1 MENNVTTPPNTAK
14 ARVNHSATV
23 VADILRGKGRPQFID
38 SDGFM
43 IEKFRTAIQLL
54 YSDGATCRRSAIRLG
69 ILSAN
74 IFRVDRSAQ
83 RMGFY
88 DLIRTDMFHW
98 CRSAS
103 DNLIKIYLNM
113 NNNYVKKEVEF
124 LENNS
129 QWRNLT

>member
-23 VADILRGKGRPQFID
+23 VADILRGKGRPYFID

-43 IEKFRTAIQLL
+43 IEKFRAAIKLL
-54 YSDGATCRRSAIRLG
+54 YSDGATCLRSAIRLG

-74 IFRVDRSAQ
+74 IFRERI
-83 RMGFY
+83 GFY

-103 DNLIKIYLNM
+103 DNLIRIYLNM

>member
-14 ARVNHSATV
+14 ARVDHSATV
-23 VADILRGKGRPQFID
+23 VADILRGKGHPHFID

-43 IEKFRTAIQLL
+43 IEKFRAAIQLL
-54 YSDGATCRRSAIRLG
+54 YNDGATCLRSAIRLG
-69 ILSAN
+69 ILSAK
-74 IFRVDRSAQ
+74 IFRERI
-83 RMGFY
+83 GFY